1 MRVRRA
7 SVQVCALVP
16 TALQRHWFYLVY
28 LRSTVCMYVCMYVIQ
43 PEVTNTTTAE
53 ATAAR
58 QGQHGMTVQE
68 EAVEEDGR
76 KEKRRRRR
84 KKQQH
89 SAAQQWTQAPSPRPP
104 PLLPSPPP
112 PSIRIV
118 AGYPSPLPLTRD
130 LQLAADVDSD
140 GAVVRY
146 VYAVVT
152 GAPALRPCH
161 ARSPCSFGVTGWL
174 VAGCCVAGRPL
185 GRYLNYHRYVPQPI
199 HSRFRAPLPPPLST
213 TSSASRPKDNGP
225 PPSTSS
231 SDPNS
236 HIPPLLI
243 LMEPAQQAQVGSI
256 LLFWW
261 PGEQTLEPVPVS

>member
-1 MRVRRA
+1 
-7 SVQVCALVP
+7 
-16 TALQRHWFYLVY
+16 
-28 LRSTVCMYVCMYVIQ
+28 
-43 PEVTNTTTAE
+43 
-53 ATAAR
+53 
-58 QGQHGMTVQE
+58 MTVQE

-104 PLLPSPPP
+104 PLLPSPPPP

-174 VAGCCVAGRPL
+174 VAGTLTTIGM
-185 GRYLNYHRYVPQPI
+185 YLNSSTPA
-199 HSRFRAPLPPPLST
+199 SGLPFPPLST

>member
-1 MRVRRA
+1 MDA
-7 SVQVCALVP
+7 
-16 TALQRHWFYLVY
+16 
-28 LRSTVCMYVCMYVIQ
+28 STV
-43 PEVTNTTTAE
+43 AE
-53 ATAAR
+53 A
-58 QGQHGMTVQE
+58 
-68 EAVEEDGR
+68 
-76 KEKRRRRR
+76 
-84 KKQQH
+84 
-89 SAAQQWTQAPSPRPP
+89 PSSSPE
-104 PLLPSPPP
+104 SPPP

-146 VYAVVT
+146 V
-152 GAPALRPCH
+152 
-161 ARSPCSFGVTGWL
+161 
-174 VAGCCVAGRPL
+174 
-185 GRYLNYHRYVPQPI
+185 PQLI
-199 HSRFRAPLPPPLST
+199 HSRFRAPLPPLST

>member
-28 LRSTVCMYVCMYVIQ
+28 LRSTVCIGS
-43 PEVTNTTTAE
+43 NSSTTGSAWNDSAGGGSGRRREERKEEAEKVKDRLPNYEAE
-53 ATAAR
+53 ADEKTDRRRSNSTA
-58 QGQHGMTVQE
+58 QHSN
-68 EAVEEDGR
+68 GR
-76 KEKRRRRR
+76 KHRRRG
-84 KKQQH
+84 
-89 SAAQQWTQAPSPRPP
+89 
-104 PLLPSPPP
+104 PLLFSRVPP

-146 VYAVVT
+146 VYAVCT
-152 GAPALRPCH
+152 STHPLPLQG
-161 ARSPCSFGVTGWL
+161 SPS
-174 VAGCCVAGRPL
+174 
-185 GRYLNYHRYVPQPI
+185 
-199 HSRFRAPLPPPLST
+199 PPPLST